1 VFCFVEVD
9 VAPGA
14 LFWWIGAG
22 VLVVL
27 ELLSGTFYLLMI
39 ALGCVA
45 AAIAHLAGARA
56 DVQFAVAAVVAL
68 AAVLLLR
75 RSRFGRRTRKEASR
89 NPDVNLDIGQ
99 TLTVP
104 AWHERR
110 ARGAKSRAARGGG
123 HSPGGHE
130 RRARADYRG
139 AAWDVELAAGEPE
152 DAPLYEITELRGSCL
167 VVVAARHSNTRA
179 TAA

>member
-1 VFCFVEVD
+1 VEVD
-9 VAPGA
+9 VAPGG

-27 ELLSGTFYLLMI
+27 ELISGTFYLLMI

-45 AAIAHLAGARA
+45 AALAHVAGAAA

-68 AAVLLLR
+68 AAVVLLR
-75 RSRFGRRTRKEASR
+75 RSRFGRRKREQASR

-110 ARGAKSRAARGGG
+110 ARVS
-123 HSPGGHE
+123 
-130 RRARADYRG
+130 YRG

-152 DAPLYEITELRGSCL
+152 DAQLYEITELRGSCL
-167 VVVAARHSNTRA
+167 VVVASRQAKANAS
-179 TAA
+179 AA

>member
-1 VFCFVEVD
+1 VEVD
-9 VAPGA
+9 VVPGG

-27 ELLSGTFYLLMI
+27 ELVSGTFYLLMI

-45 AAIAHLAGARA
+45 AAIAHLAGAAA
-56 DVQFAVAAVVAL
+56 DVQFAVAAIVAL

-75 RSRFGRRTRKEASR
+75 RSRFGRRTRKEASK

-99 TLTVP
+99 TLSVP

-110 ARGAKSRAARGGG
+110 ARAN
-123 HSPGGHE
+123 
-130 RRARADYRG
+130 YRG
-139 AAWDVELAAGEPE
+139 AQWDVELAPGEPE
-152 DAPLYEITELRGSCL
+152 NAQIYEIAELRGSCL
-167 VVVAARHSNTRA
+167 VVVARQHEPSARPL
-179 TAA
+179 

>member
-1 VFCFVEVD
+1 MEVD
-9 VAPGA
+9 VAPGG

-22 VLVVL
+22 VLIVL

-45 AAIAHLAGARA
+45 AAIAHLAGAAA

-104 AWHERR
+104 EWHERR
-110 ARGAKSRAARGGG
+110 ARA
-123 HSPGGHE
+123 E
-130 RRARADYRG
+130 YRG
-139 AAWDVELAAGEPE
+139 AAWDVELAEGEPE
-152 DAPLYEITELRGSCL
+152 DARLYEITELRGSCL
-167 VVVAARHSNTRA
+167 VVVASRHSKHRA
-179 TAA
+179 TTA